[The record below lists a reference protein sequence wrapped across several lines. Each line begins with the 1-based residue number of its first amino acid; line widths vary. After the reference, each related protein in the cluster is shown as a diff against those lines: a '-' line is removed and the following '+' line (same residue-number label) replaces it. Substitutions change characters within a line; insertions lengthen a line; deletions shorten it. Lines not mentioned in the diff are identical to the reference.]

1 VSGPGNGFT
10 VDPEGLSANAALYN
24 VHADQV
30 AAIHLKLAT
39 ALDNEG
45 DAPWGNDEAGQAFA
59 AKYVPAALSALRMMI
74 TTQRGL
80 QSMVG
85 GVYQWSASYVDS
97 DKAVQEELLK
107 SFGSE

>member
-10 VDPEGLSANAALYN
+10 VDPEGLSANATRYGA
-24 VHADQV
+24 HADDV
-30 AAIHLKLAT
+30 AAIHLKLAE
-39 ALDNEG
+39 ALDAAG
-45 DAPWGNDEAGQAFA
+45 DCWGNDPAGQAFA

-74 TTQRGL
+74 STQRGL

-97 DKAVQEELLK
+97 DKAVQEDLLK